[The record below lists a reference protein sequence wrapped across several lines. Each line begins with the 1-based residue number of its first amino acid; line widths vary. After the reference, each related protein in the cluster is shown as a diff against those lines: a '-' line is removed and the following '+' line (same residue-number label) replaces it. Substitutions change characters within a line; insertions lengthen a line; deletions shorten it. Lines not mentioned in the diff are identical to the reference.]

1 MQLTDLQRPLNAR
14 GRHDAPLMAQVLSQ
28 ITESV
33 DELVISPSE
42 RTRETSKHIKEYVTF
57 ASEREVDRLYHAST
71 SDILDVVSMI
81 DDALSSVLIIG
92 HNPGLT
98 YFYNQYAKKEVDN
111 IPTCGL
117 YRIRIDAKQWSE
129 IDSTN
134 AKVDL
139 YKYPK
144 MFYA

>member
-14 GRHDAPLMAQVLSQ
+14 GRHDAPLMGEVISQ
-28 ITESV
+28 ITDSI
-33 DELVISPSE
+33 DELVISPSQ
-42 RTRETSKHIKEYVTF
+42 RTRETSISIKKFVNF
-57 ASEREVDRLYHAST
+57 RSVREVDRLYHAST
-71 SDILDVVSMI
+71 SDISDVVSMI
-81 DDALSSVLIIG
+81 DDDLTSALLIG

-98 YFYNQYAKKEVDN
+98 YFYNQYAKIEVDN

-117 YRIRIDAKQWSE
+117 YRIRIKSNQWSQ
-129 IDSTN
+129 IDTTN
-134 AKVDL
+134 ALVDI